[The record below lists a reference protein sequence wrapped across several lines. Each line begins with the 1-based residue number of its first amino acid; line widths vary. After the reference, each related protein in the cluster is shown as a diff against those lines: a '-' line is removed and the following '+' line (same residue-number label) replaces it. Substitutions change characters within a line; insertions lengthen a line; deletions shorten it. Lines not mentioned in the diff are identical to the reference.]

1 VLLQLELFVAWR
13 AEKVVEARWVA
24 LERLH
29 KVDHARFIRRTG
41 IRIRL
46 LGHLFLLDEQAIQN
60 QQYNL
65 RGQQNHRIA
74 KLEARRPVN
83 PIVVNLGRLEVC
95 KQRRRR
101 DIVPHLA
108 CATGGGE
115 AGRIS
120 GERAACTGVS
130 EMVCRQGSGR
140 TPACSHHHPR
150 GCRTSCCAG
159 TPFRRPRSFKDFQE

>member
-1 VLLQLELFVAWR
+1 
-13 AEKVVEARWVA
+13 
-24 LERLH
+24 
-29 KVDHARFIRRTG
+29 
-41 IRIRL
+41 
-46 LGHLFLLDEQAIQN
+46 
-60 QQYNL
+60 
-65 RGQQNHRIA
+65 
-74 KLEARRPVN
+74 VN

-120 GERAACTGVS
+120 GERAACTEVS